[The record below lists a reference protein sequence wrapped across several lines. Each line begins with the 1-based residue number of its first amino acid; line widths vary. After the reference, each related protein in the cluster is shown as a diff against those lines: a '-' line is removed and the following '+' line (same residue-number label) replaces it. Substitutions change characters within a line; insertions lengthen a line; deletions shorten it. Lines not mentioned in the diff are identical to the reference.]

1 MIRFLQ
7 TPGQAKKYFLGGILM
22 LICLSMVWYL
32 VPSSGNISMF
42 GGAGGQQG
50 IVATVD
56 GDPISTQQVLRQA
69 QLIERQQFQGKDL
82 GARFLPYFAKQAT
95 ETLVTQ
101 RALLAAA
108 QQLGLRVTDDE
119 LSDELQHGELAST
132 LFPGGKFIGQVAY
145 ENFAASNNLTV
156 AQLEEIEKNAILMRK
171 LRSLISSSASVA
183 DAEVEKEFRR
193 RNTKVK
199 FDYALLSPDTIRKG
213 IHPTEVELKAFYE
226 RNKPAYNN
234 AIPEKRK
241 IRFAAIENA
250 KVVAQVKVSAQD
262 LQSYYQQRQDDY
274 RVPDQVKARHIL
286 VATPAP
292 SPGGKVDEKV
302 VTAARAKAESILKQ
316 VKAGGDFA
324 KLAEKNSDDPGS
336 AKKGGDLGWF
346 QHGAMVPEFD
356 RAAFSMA
363 KGQTS
368 DLVQSSFGF
377 HIIRVD
383 DKQAAHLKSL
393 DEVKPQIEPILM
405 QQIAA
410 RQSEAQ
416 GNALLGEARKSG
428 LEKAAAAR
436 GLNVV
441 STDFVAQA
449 DAVPGIGPAPE
460 VMNAVFGAREKSPPE
475 MAQAPSGYVV
485 YEIVAI
491 KPPATPGFDEIRS
504 RVESEFQN
512 ERVNTLLAQKTQE
525 ISDRARAAHDLKK
538 VAKELGAELKTSE
551 FVLPTGQVPG
561 IGSLAGAAQVVFSM
575 KPGEI
580 SGPINAGS
588 NGAVIFL
595 REVQPPEPSEFAA
608 KKSEVRESLMESRR
622 EEVFAAFAESYRD
635 KLKKAGKIKINE
647 DQLKTLTRGSLE
659 EGL

>member
-7 TPGQAKKYFLGGILM
+7 TPGQAKKYFLGAILL

-32 VPSSGNISMF
+32 VPSSGNTSMF
-42 GGAGGQQG
+42 GGAGGPQG
-50 IVATVD
+50 VVATVD

-108 QQLGLRVTDDE
+108 RQLGLRVTDEE
-119 LSDELQHGELAST
+119 LLDELQHGELAAT
-132 LFPGGKFIGQVAY
+132 LFPGGKFIGQPAY
-145 ENFAASNNLTV
+145 ENFAQSNNLTV
-156 AQLEEIEKNAILMRK
+156 AQLEEIEKNAILLRK
-171 LRSLISSSASVA
+171 LRSLVSSSASVA

-199 FDYALLSPDTIRKG
+199 FDYAVLSPDTIRKG

-250 KVVAQVKVSAQD
+250 KVVAQVKVSTQD

-274 RVPDQVKARHIL
+274 RVPEQVKARHIL
-286 VATPAP
+286 VRTPP
-292 SPGGKVDEKV
+292 PVPGGKVDDKAV
-302 VTAARAKAESILKQ
+302 VTARAKAEDILKQ

-324 KLAEKNSDDPGS
+324 KLAQKYSEDGS
-336 AKKGGDLGWF
+336 AKQGGDLGWF

-416 GNALLGEARKSG
+416 GNALLVEARKSG

-485 YEIVAI
+485 YEIVAV
-491 KPPATPGFDEIRS
+491 KPAATPGFEEIRS
-504 RVESEFQN
+504 RVENEFQN

-525 ISDRARAAHDLKK
+525 VSDRARAAHDLKK
-538 VAKELGAELKTSE
+538 VAKELGAELKASE

-588 NGAVIFL
+588 NGVVIFL
-595 REVQPPEPSEFAA
+595 REVQEAEPSEFAA
-608 KKSEVRESLMESRR
+608 KKAEVRESLMEARR
-622 EEVFAAFAESYRD
+622 EEAFAAFAESYRD
-635 KLKKAGKIKINE
+635 KLKKAGKITIHE